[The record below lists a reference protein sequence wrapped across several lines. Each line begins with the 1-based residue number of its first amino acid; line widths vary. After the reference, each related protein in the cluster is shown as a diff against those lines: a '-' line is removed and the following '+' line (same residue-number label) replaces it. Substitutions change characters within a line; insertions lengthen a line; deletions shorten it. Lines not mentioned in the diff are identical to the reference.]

1 MFGLYLRSL
10 IFMLRLAVLAV
21 AAVLVLAGCG
31 APDYG
36 GRDSDA
42 DNWPKS
48 DPVSRTVSS
57 SNDNVEGQPTR
68 SSDASEPPTAPQA
81 SRLPPSLAG
90 EPLDPGAETVKW
102 FSGAGSGLT
111 WDTGLYA
118 RSGGPFGLALM
129 VYTGK
134 PAAIDEVDR
143 RYRAGGISSVGR
155 SACGTYP
162 GRSTVPFCWRA
173 TNRQLV
179 TVLSVGEPSDQ
190 QLAEAVDE
198 AWTYLERNS

>member
-1 MFGLYLRSL
+1 MS
-10 IFMLRLAVLAV
+10 RLAALAV

-36 GRDSDA
+36 GYESDA

-48 DPVSRTVSS
+48 DPVARSVSS
-57 SNDNVEGQPTR
+57 GNDKPEGRPTG
-68 SSDASEPPTAPQA
+68 SW
-81 SRLPPSLAG
+81 LPPSLSG
-90 EPLDPGAETVKW
+90 QPLDPGAETVRW
-102 FSGAGSGLT
+102 FSGTVSGLA
-111 WDTGLYA
+111 WDSGLYA
-118 RSGGPFGLALM
+118 HSGGPFGLALM
-129 VYTGK
+129 VYAGK
-134 PAAIDEVDR
+134 PAAIDRVDR
-143 RYRAGGISSVGR
+143 LYRAGGISSVGG

-162 GRSTVPFCWRA
+162 GHPAAPFCWRA

-179 TVLSVGEPSDQ
+179 TVLGVGEPSEQ